1 MERLKTKFVKLEHNQ
16 IRLFKES
23 EQQKKRKGHLQIIIA
38 NLAQSS
44 NWNAVHNEH
53 FLEKKLRNS

>member
-44 NWNAVHNEH
+44 TEMLCTTNISW
-53 FLEKKLRNS
+53 KKN